1 MAGNERW
8 KYLVAEIKATSVFS
22 TTIRTDALQTE
33 LDRHGAQGWELVSV
47 LPQSHPVGMRL
58 SFKRPG

>member
-1 MAGNERW
+1 
-8 KYLVAEIKATSVFS
+8 VAEIKATSVFS

-47 LPQSHPVGMRL
+47 LPQSHPVGMPL